1 MKIAL
6 VDDEKEYLNQMA
18 DYCWEFGKQNNL
30 HFEFSGFMDGESFME
45 SFKKGAFSIVFMDI
59 YMEGMDGIETARK
72 LREKDSECIL
82 VFLTSSQD
90 FMPDAFSCHAFEY
103 ITKPFTKTRVWQV
116 LRDAL
121 KVMPPVSRFIEIVSG
136 RKTIPVFLTDILSV
150 VSDGHYL
157 EISLTDGTVLRS
169 RMTAGELLRL
179 TNHDPRFLSVNKGII
194 LNADYIREIEN
205 NCCTLENGAKFPIRV
220 RRRLQIEQEVRDYH
234 FEKIRSAQKQ
244 ALKSGLY

>member
-1 MKIAL
+1 MNIAL
-6 VDDEKEYLNQMA
+6 VDDEDEYLNMIIK
-18 DYCWEFGKQNNL
+18 YCRKFGTQNNL
-30 HFEFSGFMDGESFME
+30 CFELSGFKDGEAFLKDFE
-45 SFKKGAFSIVFMDI
+45 KGSYSLVFMDI
-59 YMEGMDGIETARK
+59 YMAGMSGIETARR

-82 VFLTSSQD
+82 IFLTSSQD

-136 RKTIPVFLTDILSV
+136 RKTISVFLADILSV

-179 TNHDPRFLSVNKGII
+179 TGHDPRFLSVNKGII

-205 NCCTLENGAKFPIRV
+205 NCCTCL
-220 RRRLQIEQEVRDYH
+220 
-234 FEKIRSAQKQ
+234 
-244 ALKSGLY
+244 LYTSRPSSRKRKLCL